1 MYRRSASFG
10 GIYYN
15 KSQDNLLYKKL
26 PINSA
31 QGLVSARSESSIVTK
46 KQLETRK
53 YPCQLPLQAE
63 SSKRQNT
70 MVESSDEEDEDEGIV
85 VRIDSPSKIVFWNDL

>member
-70 MVESSDEEDEDEGIV
+70 MVVESSDEEDEGIV